1 MLYETRTRARTTMSK
16 LFEQRH
22 DNELEQIEDEQDEP
36 RQSLSDL
43 LDRRR
48 ADALAKEADE
58 EQAKKLDALDAQ
70 MKRPVIASDLEH
82 KPGGNTPS
90 RIDTFFSD
98 DGTGE

>member
-48 ADALAKEADE
+48 ADALAAEEAAERAD
-58 EQAKKLDALDAQ
+58 KLDAIDKQL
-70 MKRPVIASDLEH
+70 KRPVTAQDLQR
-82 KPGGNTPS
+82 KVGGETTGA
-90 RIDTFFSD
+90 IDKFFS
-98 DGTGE
+98 ELN